1 MRFYDTSVGARFYLF
16 RVGTLPKQQR
26 YSTENDALSCS
37 RLSGNDRM
45 YSCFSISYSLI
56 FSHELFCEA
65 LIENSIS

>member
-37 RLSGNDRM
+37 RLSGNDREPRAERHVE
-45 YSCFSISYSLI
+45 FVDKREILDV
-56 FSHELFCEA
+56 
-65 LIENSIS
+65 